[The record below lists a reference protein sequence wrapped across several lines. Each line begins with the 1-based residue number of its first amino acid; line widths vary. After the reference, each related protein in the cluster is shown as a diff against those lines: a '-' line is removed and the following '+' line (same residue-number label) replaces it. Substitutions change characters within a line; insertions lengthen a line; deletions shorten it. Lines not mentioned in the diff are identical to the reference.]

1 MTRLGRG
8 VGVVGLSATRVGRP
22 ASSSLLFRGAGV
34 LETSLSALTEV
45 LEDGRG
51 TASEE
56 PPLEAPLFDKLL
68 RSVTGVDPR
77 LSILRVVVGMASVT
91 AAGVALASVTAAG
104 VALASVTAAGVAL
117 ASVTAAGAALASVT
131 AAGVALASVTAAGVA
146 LASVTAS
153 NEGPVESIVTAAM
166 NGVAVFDVTSLSMV
180 DMVDMVVS
188 RLSVAERVVTL
199 LSVASTPP
207 ISVLTSL
214 FPNTFFQKF

>member
-1 MTRLGRG
+1 MMTRLGRG

-22 ASSSLLFRGAGV
+22 ASSSLLFRGAGG

-117 ASVTAAGAALASVT
+117 ASVTA
-131 AAGVALASVTAAGVA
+131 
-146 LASVTAS
+146 S

-207 ISVLTSL
+207 LSVLTSL

>member
-1 MTRLGRG
+1 MMTRLGRG

-117 ASVTAAGAALASVT
+117 ASVTA
-131 AAGVALASVTAAGVA
+131 
-146 LASVTAS
+146 S
-153 NEGPVESIVTAAM
+153 NEGPVEFIVTAAM

>member
-1 MTRLGRG
+1 MMTRLGRG

-117 ASVTAAGAALASVT
+117 ASVTA
-131 AAGVALASVTAAGVA
+131 
-146 LASVTAS
+146 S

>member
-56 PPLEAPLFDKLL
+56 PPLEARLFDKLL

-91 AAGVALASVTAAG
+91 AAGV
-104 VALASVTAAGVAL
+104 
-117 ASVTAAGAALASVT
+117 ALASVT